1 MKEITTFQCEI
12 CGTQFKSKQVAE
24 ECENA
29 HKKIKKV
36 TAIKYRPYTS
46 AKDGIPDWI
55 NVEFDNGK
63 TIRYTRG

>member
-1 MKEITTFQCEI
+1 M
-12 CGTQFKSKQVAE
+12 AE
-24 ECENA
+24 ECEKA

-63 TIRYTRG
+63 TIRYIRG